1 MKIVLL
7 SFSDYK
13 GGANIAAY
21 KIYKSLK
28 KKNIKFLTLY
38 SKKKDSIVAYEIF
51 GKFYINVLRVLE
63 KIIIK
68 IFLKKKFHQS
78 LNIFKSFLK
87 RKINKMN
94 PDILNIHWIN
104 RSTISLGE
112 IQKLNCKILI
122 SLHDMW
128 FLNSTEHYF
137 LKNYNNKDLISAF
150 CFNKKKE
157 LVKKD
162 GLYFVAHNRWM
173 LNKFKTLFPK
183 FKSKIFL
190 CNYYPID
197 INLFK
202 PRNKIKLR
210 KKYKIPLNK
219 KIILFS
225 AQDISD
231 YRKGYKYF
239 LDIVTNLKNNNDI
252 FFLSIGKNFNE
263 SDDLKNLRHLNFMS
277 HEKISEIYSLADI
290 FICTSIIDNLPLT
303 ILEALSSGNVVFS
316 FENGGAKEIL
326 KKIGFSFKFS
336 EKNKLLAKLKKITS
350 DQIKIKSK
358 QSRKFALK
366 HLNKNRISQQ
376 YINIFKK
383 INQF

>member
-1 MKIVLL
+1 M
-7 SFSDYK
+7 
-13 GGANIAAY
+13 
-21 KIYKSLK
+21 
-28 KKNIKFLTLY
+28 
-38 SKKKDSIVAYEIF
+38 
-51 GKFYINVLRVLE
+51 
-63 KIIIK
+63 
-68 IFLKKKFHQS
+68 
-78 LNIFKSFLK
+78 
-87 RKINKMN
+87 
-94 PDILNIHWIN
+94 
-104 RSTISLGE
+104 
-112 IQKLNCKILI
+112 
-122 SLHDMW
+122 
-128 FLNSTEHYF
+128 
-137 LKNYNNKDLISAF
+137 
-150 CFNKKKE
+150 
-157 LVKKD
+157 
-162 GLYFVAHNRWM
+162 
-173 LNKFKTLFPK
+173 
-183 FKSKIFL
+183 
-190 CNYYPID
+190 
-197 INLFK
+197 FK